1 MSRARCGTTILALC
15 SALLLPAGAHAADA
29 APSCA
34 TAYAKGQDDRLAGRL
49 FDARSAFKL
58 CAVSTCPEEL
68 ASDCARWASEVEAD
82 LPTVLVH
89 VVDARGRALP
99 TVRVFADGQ
108 AVSAGEL
115 SRPLVLEAG
124 PHSLRFEAEGY
135 EATQVQTALRPTDRE
150 LEIRATLYKPG
161 EKTRGVAQQHPP
173 SAGIPKLSLALAGVG
188 LVALG
193 TSAYFGIAA
202 QNQYNELEHS
212 CAPGCR
218 REDAD
223 AVETKALI
231 SDVALATSLV
241 ALGAAAWVFFGTPEA
256 PRAALVVAP
265 RRDGG
270 AARVQLAF

>member
-1 MSRARCGTTILALC
+1 MTPRFCRATTFALC
-15 SALLLPAGAHAADA
+15 SALLPAGAHAADV

-58 CAVSTCPEEL
+58 CAVSACPVEL

-82 LPTVLVH
+82 LPTVVLH
-89 VVDARGRALP
+89 VVDTQGRALP
-99 TVRVFADGQ
+99 AVRVFADGR
-108 AVSAGEL
+108 AVATSEL

-150 LEIRATLYKPG
+150 LEVRATLYEQG
-161 EKTRGVAQQHPP
+161 EKARIEPRQPP
-173 SAGIPKLSLALAGVG
+173 SAGIPKLSVALAGVG

-193 TSAYFGIAA
+193 TSAYFGLAA
-202 QNQYNELEHS
+202 QSRYNELEQS
-212 CAPGCR
+212 CAPDCR
-218 REDAD
+218 RADAD
-223 AVETKALI
+223 AVESKALI
-231 SDVALATSLV
+231 SDIALATSLV
-241 ALGAAAWVFFGTPEA
+241 ALGAAAWVFFGTAEK

-265 RRDGG
+265 RSDGG
-270 AARVQLAF
+270 DARVRLTF